1 MKTKE
6 KNWLMFE
13 KGETAP
19 DFTASNTE
27 GHQVRR
33 SDYKNKKNVM
43 LIFNRGFQ

>member
-19 DFTASNTE
+19 DFTASNTD
-27 GHQVRR
+27 GHQVRL
-33 SDYKNKKNVM
+33 SDYKNKRNVM